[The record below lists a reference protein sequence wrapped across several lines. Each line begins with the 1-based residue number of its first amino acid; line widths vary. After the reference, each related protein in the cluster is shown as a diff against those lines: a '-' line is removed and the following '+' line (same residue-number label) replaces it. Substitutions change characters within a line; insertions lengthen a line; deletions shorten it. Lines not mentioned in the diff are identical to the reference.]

1 MGNMTHTLEDWA
13 DSLKLKRHGKR
24 YIGPCPL
31 CGGDDR
37 FSITRG
43 DTIPVL
49 VGCRGCLDHLDGEA
63 RGKRIGKITRAVFG
77 DAASPPVRSGNGVHP
92 AKPGI
97 QIADA
102 DTLDRA
108 YRIVLDRLTLS
119 QRHRE
124 DLRRRG
130 LSESFI
136 QLAQYRTLP
145 EGQGDTITGALL
157 DELGEEA
164 RKVPGVHPVER
175 RFVAYPGLIIPVR
188 DARTRI
194 VALRV
199 RKDEGDPRY
208 SFVSSA
214 SVEPG
219 PGPGAPAHVPVI
231 RPTPAKR
238 KDMTPGDVVEYHPTV
253 RVTEGELKADVAT
266 ALSIEREEP
275 SLLTIGLNG
284 PSAFEAAVPALK
296 ALETETVIVALD
308 SDAREKRSVAAALR
322 RTVDGLRESEF
333 AVELET
339 WAGGRDGAKGIDDA
353 ILANF
358 EITRHSDDTEDGKVD
373 AEIKEIDRAAKLAQ
387 PTPEE
392 KREADALK
400 TLNDAVFSK
409 DRGEWKEQPAQ
420 TALSRIVQSDA
431 ALERARA
438 IVEGSPASNREFER
452 NVKAFRGESEER
464 AAQETMRFE
473 GQYYHDVAKVIGNLS
488 RAGRLIGTTDG
499 IAYYQVEETGELL
512 RISGTWK
519 QRDLVRPFLTL
530 LLDEYGIISNQPICP
545 ALLDTL
551 DIMAM
556 RPPLFEMKS
565 ITKLDRPN
573 RTMYLDMGNHSVL
586 KVSRTEI
593 RAGRQGMDD
602 VFFEESKMYAPWEY
616 VVASDGLDD
625 LDRLS
630 MWFTE
635 GMQVDEE
642 LQGIPR
648 ECAQVMFL
656 TYVLSLFFHDLLRT
670 KPIALT
676 VGPYNSGKTETFL
689 RVLQTILGPEM
700 ADHLK
705 TDTPSTSEA
714 FDVAGSNFDYVLIDN
729 ADKYVDWF
737 AQALSTAATGK
748 ARIDRTKYSD
758 NDVSTFLSRAFVM
771 ISSRT
776 PWFRQDDVASRLL
789 IWHLKRMPAA
799 VGVDEQDR
807 YDEVLPRRN
816 ELMSAVARVI
826 QRVLQGPEYESLDVK
841 HESRLRNWIRLATW
855 IGESYEPIFRDSL
868 NMAIENIVPL
878 FQQFTS
884 EDSDLPELISEWLTQ
899 SPSGY
904 MEGKATNEYR
914 VVTTGELRK
923 ELGNIAKDNNV
934 KFRWNT
940 IKSFGQYMN
949 QQEESLKLRF
959 QVRTKADGSQ
969 LKPHGESGTQWN
981 FSRKPD

>member
-1 MGNMTHTLEDWA
+1 MTYTFEDWVDA
-13 DSLKLKRHGKR
+13 LNLKRRGKR
-24 YIGPCPL
+24 GEGPCPL

-37 FSITRG
+37 FRVTRG
-43 DTIPVL
+43 DSIPVL
-49 VGCRGCLDHLDGEA
+49 FRCRNCLDHLEGEA
-63 RGKRIGKITRAVFG
+63 RGKRINEITRAVFG
-77 DAASPPVRSGNGVHP
+77 DVASPPVRSGNGGKP
-92 AKPGI
+92 AKAEI

-108 YRIVLDRLTLS
+108 YRLVLNQLTLS
-119 QRHRE
+119 QHHQE
-124 DLRRRG
+124 GLRRRG

-136 QLAQYRTLP
+136 ELAQYCTLP
-145 EGQGDTITGALL
+145 EGRGDAIAEALL
-157 DELGEEA
+157 DELGEDA
-164 RKVPGVHPVER
+164 RRVPGVHPVEH
-175 RFVAYPGLIIPVR
+175 RFIAYPGLIIPVH
-188 DARTRI
+188 DARSRI

-199 RKDEGDPRY
+199 RKDEGAPRY

-219 PGPGAPAHVPVI
+219 PGPGAPAHVPVM
-231 RPTPAKR
+231 RPKAETR
-238 KDMTPGDVVEYHPTV
+238 KDTTTGDVVECHFTV

-266 ALSIEREEP
+266 ALSIEREKSP
-275 SLLTIGLNG
+275 LLAIGLNG

-296 ALETETVIVALD
+296 ALGTEKVIVSLD
-308 SDAREKRSVAAALR
+308 SDAREKRPVAAAVR
-322 RTVDGLRESEF
+322 RTVNGLRESGF
-333 AVELET
+333 CVELET
-339 WAGGRDGAKGIDDA
+339 WAGAKGIDDA
-353 ILANF
+353 ILAKVK
-358 EITRHSDDTEDGKVD
+358 ITRYSDDTDDGKVD
-373 AEIKEIDRAAKLAQ
+373 AEVKNIERAAKLAQ

-400 TLNDAVFSK
+400 TLKDAVFSE
-409 DRGEWKEQPAQ
+409 DRGEWKEQAAQ
-420 TALSRIVQSDA
+420 TALRRIARSA
-431 ALERARA
+431 PALERARA
-438 IVEGSPASNREFER
+438 IVEKSPISNREFDR
-452 NVKAFRGESEER
+452 NVREFKGESDER
-464 AAQETMRFE
+464 AAEAVMRFE
-473 GQYYHDVAKVIGNLS
+473 GQYFHDVAKVIGNLS
-488 RAGRLIGTTDG
+488 TAGRLIGTTDG
-499 IAYYQVEETGELL
+499 IAYYHVEETGELL
-512 RISGTWK
+512 RITGTDK

-530 LLDEYGIISNQPICP
+530 LHDKYGISIRQPIGP
-545 ALLDTL
+545 ILLDTL

-556 RPPLFEMKS
+556 RPPVFDMKS
-565 ITKLDRPN
+565 ITKLDRAT
-573 RTMYLDMGNHSVL
+573 RTMYLDMGNHSIL
-586 KVSRTEI
+586 KVTPNDI
-593 RAGRQGMDD
+593 RAGRHGMDD
-602 VFFEESKMYAPWEY
+602 VFFTQSKLYAPWEY

-625 LDRLS
+625 LDRLA

-648 ECAQVMFL
+648 ECVQVMFL

-676 VGPYNSGKTETFL
+676 VGPYNSGKTEAFL

-748 ARIDRTKYSD
+748 SRIDRTKYSD

-789 IWHLKRMPAA
+789 IWHLKRMPVA

-807 YDEVLPRRN
+807 FDEVLPRRN

-826 QRVLQGPEYESLDVK
+826 QRILQGPDYESIHIK

-855 IGESYEPIFRDSL
+855 IGESYDPIFKDGL
-868 NMAIENIVPL
+868 NTAIENIVPL
-878 FQQFTS
+878 FQHFAS
-884 EDSDLPELISEWLTQ
+884 EDSDLPELISLWL
-899 SPSGY
+899 SEPPSGR
-904 MEGKATNEYR
+904 MEGTATNAYR
-914 VVTTGELRK
+914 VVTTAELRK

-934 KFRWNT
+934 KFRWST
-940 IKSFGQYMN
+940 IKSFGEYMN
-949 QQEESLKLRF
+949 QQEESLQRRF
-959 QVRTKADGSQ
+959 NVRIRADGSQ
-969 LKPHGESGTQWN
+969 LKPHGKRGTQWN
-981 FSRKPD
+981 FSKKSD

>member
-1 MGNMTHTLEDWA
+1 MTLALEDWVDA
-13 DSLKLKRHGKR
+13 LKMKRHGNEYKS
-24 YIGPCPL
+24 PCPL
-31 CGGDDR
+31 CGGDDM
-37 FSITRG
+37 FWAKRG
-43 DTIPVL
+43 DTHEVVL
-49 VGCRGCLDHLDGEA
+49 GCRGCLMGIEGKA
-63 RGKRIGKITRAVFG
+63 RAKRIGEITRAVFG
-77 DAASPPVRSGNGVHP
+77 DAASPPVHSGNGIHP
-92 AKPGI
+92 AMAGI
-97 QIADA
+97 HVADA

-108 YRIVLDRLTLS
+108 YRLVLDRLTLS
-119 QRHRE
+119 ERHRE
-124 DLRRRG
+124 DFRRRG

-136 QLAQYRTLP
+136 ELAQYRTLP
-145 EGQGDTITGALL
+145 EGQGDAIAGALL
-157 DELGEEA
+157 DELGEDA
-164 RKVPGVHPVER
+164 RRVPGVHPVER
-175 RFVAYPGLIIPVR
+175 RFIAYPGLIIPVR

-199 RKDEGDPRY
+199 RKDEGAPRY

-231 RPTPAKR
+231 RPTPATR
-238 KDMTPGDVVEYHPTV
+238 KDMTLGDVIKHHPTV

-266 ALSIEREEP
+266 ALSIEREKSP
-275 SLLTIGLNG
+275 LLTVGLNG
-284 PSAFEAAVPALK
+284 PSAFEAALPVFK
-296 ALETETVIVALD
+296 ALGTETVIVALD
-308 SDAREKRSVAAALR
+308 SDAREKRPVAEALR
-322 RTVDGLRESEF
+322 RSVEGFRASGF
-333 AVELET
+333 GVELET
-339 WAGGRDGAKGIDDA
+339 WPGGKDGAKGIDDA
-353 ILANF
+353 LLANVG
-358 EITRHSDDTEDGKVD
+358 TMRHSDNTEDGQVD
-373 AEIKEIDRAAKLAQ
+373 AEVKNIEKAARLAQ

-392 KREADALK
+392 KREADALN
-400 TLNDAVFSK
+400 TLKEAVFSE
-409 DRGEWKEQPAQ
+409 DRGEWKERVAQ
-420 TALSRIVQSDA
+420 AVLRRIVQSGA

-438 IVEGSPASNREFER
+438 IVEKSPVSNREFER
-452 NVKAFRGESEER
+452 NVREFRGENEER

-473 GQYYHDVAKVIGNLS
+473 GQYYHDVAKVIGSLS
-488 RAGRLIGTTDG
+488 KAGRLIGTTDG
-499 IAYYQVEETGELL
+499 VAYYHVEETGELL
-512 RISGTWK
+512 RITGTAK

-556 RPPLFEMKS
+556 RPPLFDMKS

-586 KVSRTEI
+586 KVTPNDI
-593 RAGRQGMDD
+593 RAGRHGMDD
-602 VFFEESKMYAPWEY
+602 VFFEKSKMFASWEY
-616 VVASDGLDD
+616 VVAADGLDD
-625 LDRLS
+625 LDRLA

-648 ECAQVMFL
+648 KCAQVMFL

-676 VGPYNSGKTETFL
+676 VGPYNSGKTEAFL

-789 IWHLKRMPAA
+789 IWHLKPMPAA
-799 VGVDEQDR
+799 VGLDEQDR
-807 YDEVLPRRN
+807 YDEVQPRRN

-826 QRVLQGPEYESLDVK
+826 QRILQGPDYEILNVK

-855 IGESYEPIFRDSL
+855 IGESYDPIFRDSL
-868 NMAIENIVPL
+868 NVAIENIVPL

-899 SPSGY
+899 LPTGY
-904 MEGKATNEYR
+904 LEGTATNEYR
-914 VVTTGELRK
+914 VVTTGELLK

-959 QVRTKADGSQ
+959 HVRTKADGSQ
-969 LKPHGESGTQWN
+969 LKPHGERGTQWN
-981 FSRKPD
+981 FSKKPD

>member
-1 MGNMTHTLEDWA
+1 MTQTFEDWI
-13 DSLKLKRHGKR
+13 DSLKLKRRGKR
-24 YIGPCPL
+24 YVGTCPL

-49 VGCRGCLDHLDGEA
+49 VACRGCLDHLEGEA
-63 RGKRIGKITRAVFG
+63 RVKRIDELIHATFG
-77 DAASPPVRSGNGVHP
+77 DAAPSSVRSSNGVHP

-130 LSESFI
+130 LSESYT

-145 EGQGDTITGALL
+145 EGQGAAIAGALL

-164 RKVPGVHPVER
+164 RRVPGVHPVER
-175 RFVAYPGLIIPVR
+175 RFIAYPGLIIPVR
-188 DARTRI
+188 DTRTRI

-231 RPTPAKR
+231 RPTPAKG

-308 SDAREKRSVAAALR
+308 SDAREKRPVAAALR

-353 ILANF
+353 LLANV
-358 EITRHSDDTEDGKVD
+358 EIIRHSDDTEDGQVG
-373 AEIKEIDRAAKLAQ
+373 AEVKNIEKAAKLAQ

-392 KREADALK
+392 KREANALK
-400 TLNDAVFSK
+400 TLKDAVFSD
-409 DRGEWKEQPAQ
+409 DRGEWREQAAQ
-420 TALSRIVQSDA
+420 TALRRIVQSEA

-438 IVEGSPASNREFER
+438 IVEKSPISVREFER

-464 AAQETMRFE
+464 TAQETMRFE

-488 RAGRLIGTTDG
+488 KAGRLIGTTDG
-499 IAYYQVEETGELL
+499 IAYYHVEETGELL
-512 RISGTWK
+512 RITGTWK

-556 RPPLFEMKS
+556 RPPLFDMKP
-565 ITKLDRPN
+565 ITKLDRPTQ
-573 RTMYLDMGNHSVL
+573 TMYLDMGNHSIL
-586 KVSRTEI
+586 KVSRTDI

-635 GMQVDEE
+635 GMQIDEE

-676 VGPYNSGKTETFL
+676 VGPYNSGKTEAFL

-826 QRVLQGPEYESLDVK
+826 QRVLQGPDYESLDVK

-899 SPSGY
+899 SPPGY

-959 QVRTKADGSQ
+959 QVRKKPDGSQ

-981 FSRKPD
+981 FSKKPD